1 MLLLRRVIPLLLV
14 LLVCSSLTCL
24 ADRPEL
30 QLTTEEQDWLKAHP
44 RIRIGMM
51 DAWPPLNFV
60 NKSDN
65 PEGIGVDYVKA
76 LNKRLNN
83 AIELVP
89 GSFRQNQELVQRG
102 ALDGIMDI
110 TRRPERDAQ
119 FLFTRPYIVIPHV
132 IVGRKGGAYY
142 TREPDLNGKVV
153 ALERGFRNVVHFKE
167 NYPLVVIREYDST
180 AAALDAV
187 SRGEADAYAGNR
199 AVVVYLIEQ
208 ELLNNLQLMGSL
220 AEPRSI
226 LQFGV
231 AHDNRPLVAILDKA
245 LASLTVDEERA
256 IAGRWIAQ
264 KHNYSLIWKIAGGL
278 LAVIALFAFWNR
290 RLQREVQTRTEAEA
304 LLRVEQQRV
313 EQMLQEQLE
322 QAAELQVA
330 KERAEAADRLKSA
343 FLATMSHELRTPLN
357 SIIGFT
363 GILLQGLSG
372 PINAEQTKQLGMV
385 KNSANHLLSLISDV
399 LDISKIE
406 AGQLKVAIEAFNPAE
421 SVQRVAQS
429 IRPLAEKKGLQ
440 LELQVDEQTCRI
452 TSDVR
457 RVEQVL
463 LNLLSNA
470 IKFTETGSITVR
482 AVREGDTYRVTVTD
496 TGIGV
501 EPDQAERLFK
511 PFYQIDT
518 GLTRKY
524 EGTGLGLSICKKLV
538 ELMGGSIWLESEPGR
553 GSTFGFR
560 LPLEPSGEDS
570 PPEST

>member
-1 MLLLRRVIPLLLV
+1 MTMLRRVLVLLLPLLLF
-14 LLVCSSLTCL
+14 CSVMTCL
-24 ADRPEL
+24 AAQSEL
-30 QLTTEEQDWLKAHP
+30 QLTPEEQAWLQQHP

-60 NKSDN
+60 NKSGD
-65 PEGIGVDYVKA
+65 PEGIGADYVKA

-83 AIELVP
+83 AIQLVP
-89 GSFRQNQELVQRG
+89 GPFRQNQELVQRG
-102 ALDGIMDI
+102 DLDGIMDI
-110 TRRPERDAQ
+110 TRRPEREAQ

-132 IVGRKGGAYY
+132 IVGRKGDTYY
-142 TREPDLNGKVV
+142 TREADLNGKVV
-153 ALERGFRNVVHFKE
+153 ALERGFRNAVHFKE
-167 NYPLVVIREYDST
+167 NFPQVVIKEYDST
-180 AAALDAV
+180 SAALDAV

-199 AVVVYLIEQ
+199 AVVVYLIEH
-208 ELLNNLQLMGSL
+208 ELFNNLQLMGSL

-231 AHDNRPLVAILDKA
+231 AHDNRPLVGILDKA
-245 LASLTVDEERA
+245 LASLTVDEERT

-290 RLQREVQTRTEAEA
+290 RLQREVQTRIEAEA
-304 LLRVEQQRV
+304 LLRIEQQRV
-313 EQMLQEQLE
+313 EKMLQEQLA
-322 QAAELQVA
+322 QATELQEA

-363 GILLQGLSG
+363 GILLQQLSG
-372 PINAEQTKQLGMV
+372 PINAEQTKQLTMV
-385 KNSANHLLSLISDV
+385 RTSANHLLSLISDV

-406 AGQLKVAIEAFNPAE
+406 AGQLKTARELFHLADAVT
-421 SVQRVAQS
+421 RVTQS
-429 IRPLAEKKGLQ
+429 IRPLAEKKRLTLDLQ
-440 LELQVDEQTCRI
+440 LDEAVGRMV
-452 TSDVR
+452 SDQR

-470 IKFTETGSITVR
+470 VKFTETGGITVR
-482 AVREGDTYRVTVTD
+482 AVREEGSYLVSVTD
-496 TGIGV
+496 TGIGISP
-501 EPDQAERLFK
+501 EDQDRLFK
-511 PFYQIDT
+511 PFRQIDS
-518 GLTRKY
+518 GLARKY

-538 ELMGGSIWLESEPGR
+538 ELMGGTVWLESQPGK

-560 LPLEPSGEDS
+560 LPIERSADA
-570 PPEST
+570 